1 MLGTVFK
8 LLPEPIIR
16 NMNYTTVEQLLM
28 DNGFLAWY
36 YHTDKKERDR
46 WDQWIAA
53 SPANRLLAEEATRWL
68 AHLAQLEDNNVKK
81 IFHQEDSDALWQSI
95 QQSIGQQRWKKP
107 KAYRPVMLTSYI
119 KIAGRNL
126 RKNRIYAI
134 VNILGLSMGMAIT
147 LVIGLWI
154 WDELSFNKYHRN
166 YDDIAMVLQRNIGGG
181 QVSIQSSMP
190 PPLGEGLRQYYGSK
204 FRRIVMTSGNGQHN
218 ISAGDKK
225 FFQHGSFMGEEA
237 PDMLGLQ
244 MEKGTRGGLKDPY
257 SILLSARMARSLF
270 GDTDPMGQAVK
281 IDNRIGVKVTG
292 VYEDIPVNSE
302 YGDMAFMLP
311 WNLFTSQWKWVKDQ
325 KENWSFNAFGALVQM
340 APHTDMEKVSAEI
353 KGLKQQFS
361 PYPNVKQELFLFPMS
376 RWHLYSNFDD
386 KGISSDGQ
394 IIYVRL
400 FGAIGVFV
408 LLLACINFMNLSTAR
423 SEKRAKEVGIRKAI
437 GSVRRQL
444 IVQFLSESTVVALV
458 AFIISLLIV
467 QIALPLFNLIGGK
480 HITILWQDPW
490 FWAIGVGFSLVTGI
504 FAGSYPAFYLS
515 SFRPVKV
522 LKGEFKAGRYAAL
535 PRRIMVVVQFTVSV
549 LLVGGTVIVFRQ
561 IQYARDRPVGFERKG
576 LLSVPMTTEDIYTN
590 YKTIRNELIA
600 SRMVTEVSESQG
612 PLTENW
618 AGTSDFVWKGKD
630 PNDIRGFAI
639 VGATIGYGKTIGWQ
653 MTAGR
658 DFSTEFPSDS
668 SRLILNQA
676 AAKVMGFRDPIGQP
690 IQWEKKTYTIV
701 GVVKDVIMQSP
712 YARVQPTIF
721 YVLPEPG
728 NFVNIKIA
736 PDVSAAGAMKKIREV
751 FERYNPAAPFIF
763 NFAGE
768 EYAKKFGDEER
779 IARLAA
785 VFATLA
791 IFISCLG
798 LFGLASFMA
807 EQRTR
812 EIGIR
817 KVLGAS
823 VFILWRMLSKEFVVL
838 VLLSCCIAI
847 PVAWHFLDQWLGQFD
862 YRIRITGNI
871 FALVGAGAL
880 LLALATVSFQSI
892 KAALANPVKSLRSE

>member
-1 MLGTVFK
+1 
-8 LLPEPIIR
+8 
-16 NMNYTTVEQLLM
+16 
-28 DNGFLAWY
+28 
-36 YHTDKKERDR
+36 
-46 WDQWIAA
+46 
-53 SPANRLLAEEATRWL
+53 
-68 AHLAQLEDNNVKK
+68 
-81 IFHQEDSDALWQSI
+81 
-95 QQSIGQQRWKKP
+95 
-107 KAYRPVMLTSYI
+107 MLTSYI

-126 RKNRIYAI
+126 RKNRIYSF

-147 LVIGLWI
+147 LVIGLWV

-166 YDDIAMVLQRNIGGG
+166 YDDIAMVLQRNTGDGH
-181 QVSIQSSMP
+181 VYIQGSMP

-204 FRRIVMTSGNGQHN
+204 FTHIAMTSGNGQHN

-225 FFQHGSFMGEEA
+225 FFEYGSFMGKEA
-237 PDMLGLQ
+237 PDMLSLQ

-257 SILLSARMARSLF
+257 SILLSGKMARALF
-270 GDTDPMGQAVK
+270 GDTDPMGQTVK

-302 YGDMAFMLP
+302 YGDVAFILP
-311 WNLFTSQWKWVKDQ
+311 WDLFTSQWKWVHDSKD
-325 KENWSFNAFGALVQM
+325 NWDFNAFGALVQL
-340 APHTDMEKVSAEI
+340 APHAVMEKVSDEI

-361 PYPNVKQELFLFPMS
+361 PDPKVKQELFLFPMS
-376 RWHLYSNFDD
+376 RWHLYANFDD
-386 KGISSDGQ
+386 NGTNSDGQ
-394 IIYVRL
+394 IKYVRL

-444 IVQFLSESTVVALV
+444 IVQFLSESTLVALL
-458 AFIISLLIV
+458 AFIIAILIV
-467 QIALPLFNLIGGK
+467 ESTLPLFNQIAGK
-480 HITILWQDPW
+480 HMLIPWRNPW
-490 FWAIGVGFSLVTGI
+490 FWAMGIGFSLVTGI
-504 FAGSYPAFYLS
+504 IAGSYPAFYLS

-535 PRRIMVVVQFTVSV
+535 PRRILVVVQFTVSV

-561 IQYARDRPVGFERKG
+561 IQYAKDRPVGFERKG
-576 LLSVPMTTEDIYTN
+576 LLSVPMTTGDIYAN
-590 YKTIRNELIA
+590 YNTIRNELVA

-612 PLTENW
+612 PLTDNW
-618 AGTSDFVWKGKD
+618 VGNSDVKWKGKD
-630 PNDIRGFAI
+630 PNNNPGFAI
-639 VGATIGYGKTIGWQ
+639 VGATIGYGKTIGWEL
-653 MTAGR
+653 TAGR

-668 SRLILNQA
+668 SKLILNQS
-676 AAKVMGFRDPIGQP
+676 AAKVMGFKDPVGEL
-690 IQWEKKTYTIV
+690 IQMGEKTYSVV

-712 YARVQPTIF
+712 YTPVQPTVF
-721 YVLPEPG
+721 YVLPDPG
-728 NFVNIKIA
+728 NFVNVKIA
-736 PDVSAAGAMKKIREV
+736 PNVSAATAMKKIQAV
-751 FERYNPAAPFIF
+751 FERYNPAAPFIAK
-763 NFAGE
+763 FADE
-768 EYAKKFGDEER
+768 EFAKKFGNEER

-807 EQRTR
+807 EQRTK

-847 PVAWHFLDQWLGQFD
+847 PLAWHFLDKWLAQFD
-862 YRIRITGNI
+862 YRIRITGSL
-871 FALVGAGAL
+871 FTLVGAGAL

-892 KAALANPVKSLRSE
+892 RAAMSNPVKSLRSE